1 MTSIPPVGAVPIQS
15 VSPPGGA
22 GSSTT
27 TGNSTGSAKST
38 SGFGELFNN
47 VVGQANGQ
55 MKAAGESVQQL
66 TEGKSDDLQ
75 NVVMSMAKADLSF
88 RFILEIRNK
97 LMDAYQEI
105 MRMQV

>member
-1 MTSIPPVGAVPIQS
+1 MTTI
-15 VSPPGGA
+15 PPGGVSSIQGVSPTGTA
-22 GSSTT
+22 GKA
-27 TGNSTGSAKST
+27 NQAGSAKST
-38 SGFGELFNN
+38 NEFSDLFKK
-47 VVGQANGQ
+47 VVGQANDQ
-55 MKAAGESVQQL
+55 MQEASSSVEQL
-66 TEGKSDDLQ
+66 AQGKSDDLQ